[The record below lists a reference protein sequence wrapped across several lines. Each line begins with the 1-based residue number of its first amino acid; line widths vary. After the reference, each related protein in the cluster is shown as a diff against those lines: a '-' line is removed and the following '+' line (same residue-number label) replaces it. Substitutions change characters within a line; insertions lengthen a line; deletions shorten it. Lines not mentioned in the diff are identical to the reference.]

1 MLLTEFNPNAIRSE
15 FPLLT
20 REVNGHPLVYLDNAA
35 TTQKPRAVIEALE
48 AVYTRYNANIHRGV
62 HTLSQEATQAY
73 EEARA
78 AAAQHI
84 GAPERESVIFT
95 SGATAGL
102 NLLANLLADRYL
114 LEGDTVLVS
123 EMEHHSDLV
132 PWQLNAPRKGAKVV
146 KIPMADDGA
155 LDLEQLQA
163 LLHRERVKIVAVA
176 HVSNVLGRVNP
187 VAEIAR
193 MAHAHG
199 ALVVVDGAQGV
210 KHGRVDV
217 QELGADF
224 YAFSGHKMLSP
235 MGIGVLYGKYDI
247 LDAMPPFLFGGDMI
261 EYVGEQE
268 TTYAELPA
276 KFEAGT
282 QNVSGASGL
291 IAAID
296 YLEKV
301 GFDRIEAIERD
312 LISYALP
319 KLREL
324 PFVELYGCDSK
335 RDNKTGIITFNVK
348 DIHPHDVASI
358 LDSYGVAIRAGHHCA
373 QPLMRYLGQNATCR
387 ASFYLYNTHEDVDQ
401 FIDALKKVRG
411 VLGYGD

>member
-73 EEARA
+73 EEART

-114 LEGDTVLVS
+114 LEGDAVLVS

-146 KIPMADDGA
+146 KIPITDDGA

-224 YAFSGHKMLSP
+224 YAFSGHKIYGP
-235 MGIGVLYGKYDI
+235 TGVGVLWGRRE
-247 LDAMPPFLFGGDMI
+247 LLEALPPWMGGGEM
-261 EYVGEQE
+261 VGTVSFEG
-268 TTYAELPA
+268 TTYADLPFR
-276 KFEAGT
+276 FEAGT
-282 QNVSGASGL
+282 PPYIQAIGLGRALQFYHECNPQAVSEQENRLMRRGYEGISQIKGL
-291 IAAID
+291 RVLGYSPDNAGILSVTHPKIHHYDLGVLLDRMGIA
-296 YLEKV
+296 V
-301 GFDRIEAIERD
+301 R
-312 LISYALP
+312 
-319 KLREL
+319 
-324 PFVELYGCDSK
+324 
-335 RDNKTGIITFNVK
+335 TGT
-348 DIHPHDVASI
+348 
-358 LDSYGVAIRAGHHCA
+358 HCA
-373 QPLMRYLGQNATCR
+373 EPLMARFGITGTLR
-387 ASFYLYNTHEDVDQ
+387 ASFALYNTEAEVDTL
-401 FIDALKKVRG
+401 IAGLERAVG
-411 VLGYGD
+411 MLA

>member
-1 MLLTEFNPNAIRSE
+1 MVCTAFNPNAIRSE

-35 TTQKPRAVIEALE
+35 TTQKPRAVVEAVE
-48 AVYTRYNANIHRGV
+48 AVYTHYNANIHRGV

-73 EEARA
+73 EEART

-102 NLLANLLADRYL
+102 NLLANLLTDRYL
-114 LEGDTVLVS
+114 HEGDTVLVS

-146 KIPMADDGA
+146 KIPITDDGA

-163 LLHRERVKIVAVA
+163 LLLRERVKIVAVA

-193 MAHAHG
+193 MGHAHG

-224 YAFSGHKMLSP
+224 YAFSGHKIYGP
-235 MGIGVLYGKYDI
+235 TGVGVLWGRRE
-247 LDAMPPFLFGGDMI
+247 LLEALPPWMGGGEM
-261 EYVGEQE
+261 VGTVSFEG
-268 TTYAELPA
+268 TTYADLP
-276 KFEAGT
+276 FRLEAGT
-282 QNVSGASGL
+282 PPYIQAIGLGRALQFYHECNPLAVSEHENRLMRRGYEGISQIKGL
-291 IAAID
+291 RVLGYSPDNAGILSVTHPKIHHYDLGVLLDRMGIA
-296 YLEKV
+296 V
-301 GFDRIEAIERD
+301 R
-312 LISYALP
+312 
-319 KLREL
+319 
-324 PFVELYGCDSK
+324 
-335 RDNKTGIITFNVK
+335 TGT
-348 DIHPHDVASI
+348 
-358 LDSYGVAIRAGHHCA
+358 HCA
-373 QPLMRYLGQNATCR
+373 EPLMARFGIAGTLR
-387 ASFYLYNTHEDVDQ
+387 ASFALYNTEAEVDTL
-401 FIDALKKVRG
+401 IAGLERAVG
-411 VLGYGD
+411 MLA

>member
-1 MLLTEFNPNAIRSE
+1 MVRTAFNPNAIRSE

-35 TTQKPRAVIEALE
+35 TTQKPRAVVEAVE
-48 AVYTRYNANIHRGV
+48 AVYTHYNANIHRGV

-73 EEARA
+73 EEART

-102 NLLANLLADRYL
+102 NLLANLLTDCYL
-114 LEGDTVLVS
+114 HEGDTVLVS

-146 KIPMADDGA
+146 KIPITDDGA

-163 LLHRERVKIVAVA
+163 LLLRERVKIVAVA

-193 MAHAHG
+193 MGHAHG

-224 YAFSGHKMLSP
+224 YAFSGHKIYGP
-235 MGIGVLYGKYDI
+235 TGVGVLWGRRE
-247 LDAMPPFLFGGDMI
+247 LLEALPPWMGGGEM
-261 EYVGEQE
+261 VGTVSFEG
-268 TTYAELPA
+268 TTYADLP
-276 KFEAGT
+276 FRLEAGT
-282 QNVSGASGL
+282 PPYIQAIGLGRALQFYHECNPLAVSEHENRLMRRGYEGISQIKGL
-291 IAAID
+291 RVLGYSPDNAGILSVTHPKIHHYDLGVLLDRMGIA
-296 YLEKV
+296 V
-301 GFDRIEAIERD
+301 R
-312 LISYALP
+312 
-319 KLREL
+319 
-324 PFVELYGCDSK
+324 
-335 RDNKTGIITFNVK
+335 TGT
-348 DIHPHDVASI
+348 
-358 LDSYGVAIRAGHHCA
+358 HCA
-373 QPLMRYLGQNATCR
+373 EPLMARFGITGTLR
-387 ASFYLYNTHEDVDQ
+387 ASFALYNTEAEVDSLV
-401 FIDALKKVRG
+401 AGLERAVG
-411 VLGYGD
+411 MLA

>member
-1 MLLTEFNPNAIRSE
+1 MVCTAFNPNAIRSE

-35 TTQKPRAVIEALE
+35 TTQKPRAVVEAVE
-48 AVYTRYNANIHRGV
+48 AVYTHYNANIHRGV

-73 EEARA
+73 EEART

-102 NLLANLLADRYL
+102 NLLANLLTDRYL
-114 LEGDTVLVS
+114 HEGDTVLVS

-146 KIPMADDGA
+146 KIPITDDGA
-155 LDLEQLQA
+155 LDLEQLQT
-163 LLHRERVKIVAVA
+163 LLLRERVKIVAVA

-193 MAHAHG
+193 MGHAHG

-224 YAFSGHKMLSP
+224 YAFSGHKIYGP
-235 MGIGVLYGKYDI
+235 TGVGVLWGRRE
-247 LDAMPPFLFGGDMI
+247 LLEALPPWMGGGEM
-261 EYVGEQE
+261 VGTVSFEG
-268 TTYAELPA
+268 TTYADLP
-276 KFEAGT
+276 FRLEAGT
-282 QNVSGASGL
+282 PPYIQAIGLGRALQFYHECNPLAVSEHENRLMRRGYEGISQIKGL
-291 IAAID
+291 RVLGYSPDNAGILSVTHPKIHHYDLGVLLDRMGIA
-296 YLEKV
+296 V
-301 GFDRIEAIERD
+301 R
-312 LISYALP
+312 
-319 KLREL
+319 
-324 PFVELYGCDSK
+324 
-335 RDNKTGIITFNVK
+335 TGT
-348 DIHPHDVASI
+348 
-358 LDSYGVAIRAGHHCA
+358 HCA
-373 QPLMRYLGQNATCR
+373 EPLMARFGITGTLR
-387 ASFYLYNTHEDVDQ
+387 ASFALYNTEAEVDTL
-401 FIDALKKVRG
+401 IAGLERAVG
-411 VLGYGD
+411 MLA

>member
-1 MLLTEFNPNAIRSE
+1 MVCTAFNPNAIRSE

-35 TTQKPRAVIEALE
+35 TTQKPRAVVEAVE
-48 AVYTRYNANIHRGV
+48 AVYTHYNANIHRGV

-73 EEARA
+73 EEART

-102 NLLANLLADRYL
+102 NLLANLLTDRYL
-114 LEGDTVLVS
+114 HEGDTVLVS

-146 KIPMADDGA
+146 KIPITDDGA

-193 MAHAHG
+193 MGHAHG

-224 YAFSGHKMLSP
+224 YAFSGHKIYGP
-235 MGIGVLYGKYDI
+235 TGVGVLWGRRE
-247 LDAMPPFLFGGDMI
+247 LLEALPPWMGGGEM
-261 EYVGEQE
+261 VGTVSFEG
-268 TTYAELPA
+268 TTYADLP
-276 KFEAGT
+276 FRLEAGT
-282 QNVSGASGL
+282 PPYIQAIGLGRALQFYHECNPLAVSEHENRLMRRGYEGISQIKGL
-291 IAAID
+291 RVLGYSPDNAGILSVTHPKIHHYDLGVLLDRMGIA
-296 YLEKV
+296 V
-301 GFDRIEAIERD
+301 R
-312 LISYALP
+312 
-319 KLREL
+319 
-324 PFVELYGCDSK
+324 
-335 RDNKTGIITFNVK
+335 TGT
-348 DIHPHDVASI
+348 
-358 LDSYGVAIRAGHHCA
+358 HCA
-373 QPLMRYLGQNATCR
+373 EPLMARFGITGTLR
-387 ASFYLYNTHEDVDQ
+387 ASFALYNTEAEVDSLV
-401 FIDALKKVRG
+401 AGLERAVG
-411 VLGYGD
+411 MLA

>member
-1 MLLTEFNPNAIRSE
+1 MVCTAFNPNAIRSE

-35 TTQKPRAVIEALE
+35 TTQKPRAVVEAVE
-48 AVYTRYNANIHRGV
+48 AVYTHYNANIHRGV

-73 EEARA
+73 EEART

-102 NLLANLLADRYL
+102 NLLANLLTDRYL
-114 LEGDTVLVS
+114 HEGDTVLVS

-146 KIPMADDGA
+146 KIPITDDGA

-163 LLHRERVKIVAVA
+163 LLLRERVKIVAVA

-193 MAHAHG
+193 MGHAHG

-224 YAFSGHKMLSP
+224 YAFSGHKIYGP
-235 MGIGVLYGKYDI
+235 TGVGVLWGRRE
-247 LDAMPPFLFGGDMI
+247 LLEALPPWMGGGEM
-261 EYVGEQE
+261 VGTVSFEG
-268 TTYAELPA
+268 TTYADLPFR
-276 KFEAGT
+276 FEAGT
-282 QNVSGASGL
+282 PPYIQAIGLGRALQFYHECNPLAVSEHENRLMRRGYEGISQIKGL
-291 IAAID
+291 RVLGYSPDNAGILSVTHPKIHHYDLGVLLDRMGIA
-296 YLEKV
+296 V
-301 GFDRIEAIERD
+301 R
-312 LISYALP
+312 
-319 KLREL
+319 
-324 PFVELYGCDSK
+324 
-335 RDNKTGIITFNVK
+335 TGT
-348 DIHPHDVASI
+348 
-358 LDSYGVAIRAGHHCA
+358 HCA
-373 QPLMRYLGQNATCR
+373 EPLMARFGITGTLR
-387 ASFYLYNTHEDVDQ
+387 ASFALYNTEAEVDSLV
-401 FIDALKKVRG
+401 AGLERAVG
-411 VLGYGD
+411 MLA

>member
-1 MLLTEFNPNAIRSE
+1 MVRTEFNPNAIRSE

-35 TTQKPRAVIEALE
+35 TTQKPRAVVEAVE
-48 AVYTRYNANIHRGV
+48 AVYTHYNANIHRGV

-73 EEARA
+73 EEART

-102 NLLANLLADRYL
+102 NLLANLLTDRYL
-114 LEGDTVLVS
+114 HEGDTVLVS

-146 KIPMADDGA
+146 KIPITDDGA

-163 LLHRERVKIVAVA
+163 LLLRERVKIVAVA

-193 MAHAHG
+193 MGHAHG

-224 YAFSGHKMLSP
+224 YAFSGHKIYGP
-235 MGIGVLYGKYDI
+235 TGVGVLWGRRE
-247 LDAMPPFLFGGDMI
+247 LLEALPPWMGGGEM
-261 EYVGEQE
+261 VGTVSFEG
-268 TTYAELPA
+268 TTYADLP
-276 KFEAGT
+276 FRLEAGT
-282 QNVSGASGL
+282 PPYIQAIGLGRALQFYHECNPLAVSEHENRLMRRGYEGISQIKGL
-291 IAAID
+291 RVLGYSPDNAGILSVTHPKIHHYDLGVLLDRMGIA
-296 YLEKV
+296 V
-301 GFDRIEAIERD
+301 R
-312 LISYALP
+312 
-319 KLREL
+319 
-324 PFVELYGCDSK
+324 
-335 RDNKTGIITFNVK
+335 TGT
-348 DIHPHDVASI
+348 
-358 LDSYGVAIRAGHHCA
+358 HCA
-373 QPLMRYLGQNATCR
+373 EPLMARFGITGTLR
-387 ASFYLYNTHEDVDQ
+387 ASFALYNTEAEVDSLV
-401 FIDALKKVRG
+401 AGLERAVG
-411 VLGYGD
+411 MLA

>member
-1 MLLTEFNPNAIRSE
+1 MVRTAFNPNAIRSE

-35 TTQKPRAVIEALE
+35 TTQKPRAVVEAVE
-48 AVYTRYNANIHRGV
+48 AVYTHYNANIHRGV

-73 EEARA
+73 EEART

-102 NLLANLLADRYL
+102 NLLANLLTDRYL
-114 LEGDTVLVS
+114 HEGDTVLVS

-146 KIPMADDGA
+146 KIPITDDGA

-163 LLHRERVKIVAVA
+163 LLLRERVKIVAVA

-193 MAHAHG
+193 MGHAHG

-224 YAFSGHKMLSP
+224 YAFSGHKIYGP
-235 MGIGVLYGKYDI
+235 TGVGVLWGRRE
-247 LDAMPPFLFGGDMI
+247 LLEALPPWMGGGEM
-261 EYVGEQE
+261 VGTVSFEG
-268 TTYAELPA
+268 TTYADLP
-276 KFEAGT
+276 FRLEAGT
-282 QNVSGASGL
+282 PPYIQAIGLGRALQFYHECNPLAVSEHENRLMRRGYEGISQINGL
-291 IAAID
+291 RVLGYSPDNAGILSVTHPKIHHYDLGVLLDRMGIA
-296 YLEKV
+296 V
-301 GFDRIEAIERD
+301 R
-312 LISYALP
+312 
-319 KLREL
+319 
-324 PFVELYGCDSK
+324 
-335 RDNKTGIITFNVK
+335 TGT
-348 DIHPHDVASI
+348 
-358 LDSYGVAIRAGHHCA
+358 HCA
-373 QPLMRYLGQNATCR
+373 EPLMARFGITGTLR
-387 ASFYLYNTHEDVDQ
+387 ASFALYNTEAEVDSLV
-401 FIDALKKVRG
+401 AGLERAVG
-411 VLGYGD
+411 MLA

>member
-1 MLLTEFNPNAIRSE
+1 MVCTAFNPNAIRSE

-35 TTQKPRAVIEALE
+35 TTQKPRAVVEAVE
-48 AVYTRYNANIHRGV
+48 AVYTHYNANIHRGV

-73 EEARA
+73 EEART

-102 NLLANLLADRYL
+102 NLLANLLTDRYL
-114 LEGDTVLVS
+114 HEGDTVLVS

-146 KIPMADDGA
+146 KIPITDDGA
-155 LDLEQLQA
+155 LDLEQLQT
-163 LLHRERVKIVAVA
+163 LLLRERVKIVAVA

-193 MAHAHG
+193 MGHAHG

-224 YAFSGHKMLSP
+224 YAFSGHKIYGP
-235 MGIGVLYGKYDI
+235 TGVGVLWGRRE
-247 LDAMPPFLFGGDMI
+247 LLEALPPWMGGGEM
-261 EYVGEQE
+261 VGTVSFEG
-268 TTYAELPA
+268 TTYADLP
-276 KFEAGT
+276 FRLEAGT
-282 QNVSGASGL
+282 PPYIQAIGLGRALQFYHECNPLAVSEHENRLMRRGYEGISQIKGL
-291 IAAID
+291 RVLGYSPDNAGILSVTHPKIHHYDLGVLLDRMGIA
-296 YLEKV
+296 V
-301 GFDRIEAIERD
+301 R
-312 LISYALP
+312 
-319 KLREL
+319 
-324 PFVELYGCDSK
+324 
-335 RDNKTGIITFNVK
+335 TGT
-348 DIHPHDVASI
+348 
-358 LDSYGVAIRAGHHCA
+358 HCA
-373 QPLMRYLGQNATCR
+373 EPLMARFGITGTLR
-387 ASFYLYNTHEDVDQ
+387 ASFALYNTEAEVDSLV
-401 FIDALKKVRG
+401 AGLERAVG
-411 VLGYGD
+411 MLA

>member
-1 MLLTEFNPNAIRSE
+1 MVRTAFNPNAIRSE

-35 TTQKPRAVIEALE
+35 TTQKPRAVVEAVE
-48 AVYTRYNANIHRGV
+48 AVYTHYNANIHRGV

-73 EEARA
+73 EEART

-102 NLLANLLADRYL
+102 NLLANLLTDRYL
-114 LEGDTVLVS
+114 HEGDTVLVS

-146 KIPMADDGA
+146 KIPITDDGA

-163 LLHRERVKIVAVA
+163 LLLRERVKIVAVA

-193 MAHAHG
+193 MGHAHG

-224 YAFSGHKMLSP
+224 YAFSGHKIYGP
-235 MGIGVLYGKYDI
+235 TGVGVLWGRRE
-247 LDAMPPFLFGGDMI
+247 LLEALPPWMGGGEM
-261 EYVGEQE
+261 VGTVSFEG
-268 TTYAELPA
+268 TTYADLP
-276 KFEAGT
+276 FRLEAGT
-282 QNVSGASGL
+282 PPYIQAIGLGRALQFYHECNPLAVSEHENRLMRRGYEGISQIKGL
-291 IAAID
+291 RVLGYSPDNAGILSVTHPKIHHYDLGVLLDRMGIA
-296 YLEKV
+296 V
-301 GFDRIEAIERD
+301 R
-312 LISYALP
+312 
-319 KLREL
+319 
-324 PFVELYGCDSK
+324 
-335 RDNKTGIITFNVK
+335 TGT
-348 DIHPHDVASI
+348 
-358 LDSYGVAIRAGHHCA
+358 HCA
-373 QPLMRYLGQNATCR
+373 EPLMARFGITGTLR
-387 ASFYLYNTHEDVDQ
+387 ASFALYNTEAEVDSLV
-401 FIDALKKVRG
+401 AGLERAVG
-411 VLGYGD
+411 MLA

>member
-1 MLLTEFNPNAIRSE
+1 M
-15 FPLLT
+15 
-20 REVNGHPLVYLDNAA
+20 VYLDNAA
-35 TTQKPRAVIEALE
+35 TTQKPRTVLEALE
-48 AVYTRYNANIHRGV
+48 AVYTHYNANIHRGV

-73 EEARA
+73 EEART

-102 NLLANLLADRYL
+102 NLLANLLTERYL

-146 KIPMADDGA
+146 KIPITDDGA

-199 ALVVVDGAQGV
+199 VLVVVDGAQGV

-224 YAFSGHKMLSP
+224 YAFSGHKIYGP
-235 MGIGVLYGKYDI
+235 TGVGVLWGRRE
-247 LDAMPPFLFGGDMI
+247 LLEALPPWMGGGEM
-261 EYVGEQE
+261 VGTVSFEG
-268 TTYAELPA
+268 TTYADLPFR
-276 KFEAGT
+276 FEAGT
-282 QNVSGASGL
+282 PPYIQAIGLGRALQFYHGCNPQAVSEHENRLMRRGYEGISQIKGL
-291 IAAID
+291 RVLGYSPDNAGILSVTHPKIHHYDLGVLLDRMGIA
-296 YLEKV
+296 V
-301 GFDRIEAIERD
+301 R
-312 LISYALP
+312 
-319 KLREL
+319 
-324 PFVELYGCDSK
+324 
-335 RDNKTGIITFNVK
+335 TGT
-348 DIHPHDVASI
+348 
-358 LDSYGVAIRAGHHCA
+358 HCA
-373 QPLMRYLGQNATCR
+373 EPLMARFGITGTLR
-387 ASFYLYNTHEDVDQ
+387 ASFALYNTEDEVDTLV
-401 FIDALKKVRG
+401 AGLERAVG
-411 VLGYGD
+411 MLA

>member
-1 MLLTEFNPNAIRSE
+1 MVCTAFNPNAIRSE

-35 TTQKPRAVIEALE
+35 TTQKPRAVVEAVE
-48 AVYTRYNANIHRGV
+48 AVYTHYNANIHRGV

-73 EEARA
+73 EEART

-102 NLLANLLADRYL
+102 NLLANLLTDRYL
-114 LEGDTVLVS
+114 HEGDTVLVS

-146 KIPMADDGA
+146 KIPITDDGA

-163 LLHRERVKIVAVA
+163 LLLRECVKIVAVA

-193 MAHAHG
+193 MGHAHG

-224 YAFSGHKMLSP
+224 YAFSGHKIYGP
-235 MGIGVLYGKYDI
+235 TGVGVLWGRRE
-247 LDAMPPFLFGGDMI
+247 LLEALPPWMGGGEM
-261 EYVGEQE
+261 VGTVSFEG
-268 TTYAELPA
+268 TTYADLPFR
-276 KFEAGT
+276 FEAGT
-282 QNVSGASGL
+282 PPYIQAIGLGRALQFYHECNPLAVSEHENRLMRRGYEGISQIKGL
-291 IAAID
+291 RVLGYSPDNAGILSVTHPKIHHYDLGVLLDRMGIA
-296 YLEKV
+296 V
-301 GFDRIEAIERD
+301 R
-312 LISYALP
+312 
-319 KLREL
+319 
-324 PFVELYGCDSK
+324 
-335 RDNKTGIITFNVK
+335 TGT
-348 DIHPHDVASI
+348 
-358 LDSYGVAIRAGHHCA
+358 HCA
-373 QPLMRYLGQNATCR
+373 EPLMARFGITGTLR
-387 ASFYLYNTHEDVDQ
+387 ASFALYNTEAEVDTL
-401 FIDALKKVRG
+401 IAGLERAVG
-411 VLGYGD
+411 MLA

>member
-1 MLLTEFNPNAIRSE
+1 MVRTEFNPNAIRSG

-35 TTQKPRAVIEALE
+35 TTQKPRAVVEAVE
-48 AVYTRYNANIHRGV
+48 AVYTHYNANIHRGV

-73 EEARA
+73 EEART

-102 NLLANLLADRYL
+102 NLLANLLTDRYL
-114 LEGDTVLVS
+114 HEGDTVLVS

-146 KIPMADDGA
+146 KIPITDDGA

-163 LLHRERVKIVAVA
+163 LLLRERVKIVAVA

-193 MAHAHG
+193 MGHAHG

-224 YAFSGHKMLSP
+224 YAFSGHKIYGP
-235 MGIGVLYGKYDI
+235 TGVGVLWGRRE
-247 LDAMPPFLFGGDMI
+247 LLEALPPWMGGGEM
-261 EYVGEQE
+261 VGTVSFEG
-268 TTYAELPA
+268 TTYADLP
-276 KFEAGT
+276 FRLEAGT
-282 QNVSGASGL
+282 PPYIQAIGLGRALQFYHECNPLAVSEHENRLMRRGYEGISQIKGL
-291 IAAID
+291 RVLGYSPDNAGILSVTHPKIHHYDLGVLLDRMGIA
-296 YLEKV
+296 V
-301 GFDRIEAIERD
+301 R
-312 LISYALP
+312 
-319 KLREL
+319 
-324 PFVELYGCDSK
+324 
-335 RDNKTGIITFNVK
+335 TGT
-348 DIHPHDVASI
+348 
-358 LDSYGVAIRAGHHCA
+358 HCA
-373 QPLMRYLGQNATCR
+373 EPLMARFGITGTLR
-387 ASFYLYNTHEDVDQ
+387 ASFALYNTEAEVDSLV
-401 FIDALKKVRG
+401 AGLERAVG
-411 VLGYGD
+411 MLA

>member
-1 MLLTEFNPNAIRSE
+1 MVLTEFNPNAIRSE

-73 EEARA
+73 EEARTA
-78 AAAQHI
+78 AARHI

-102 NLLANLLADRYL
+102 NLLANLLTDRYL
-114 LEGDTVLVS
+114 QEGDTVLVS

-146 KIPMADDGA
+146 KIPITDDGA

-163 LLHRERVKIVAVA
+163 LLQCERVKIVAVA

-193 MAHAHG
+193 MGHAHG

-224 YAFSGHKMLSP
+224 YAFSGHKIYGP
-235 MGIGVLYGKYDI
+235 TGVGVLWGRRE
-247 LDAMPPFLFGGDMI
+247 LLEALPPWMGGGEM
-261 EYVGEQE
+261 VGTVSFEG
-268 TTYAELPA
+268 TTYADLPFR
-276 KFEAGT
+276 FEAGT
-282 QNVSGASGL
+282 PPYIQAIGLGRALQFYHECNPQAVSEHENRLMRRGYEGISQIKGL
-291 IAAID
+291 RVLGYSPDNAGILSVTHPKIHHYDLGVLLDRMGIA
-296 YLEKV
+296 V
-301 GFDRIEAIERD
+301 R
-312 LISYALP
+312 
-319 KLREL
+319 
-324 PFVELYGCDSK
+324 
-335 RDNKTGIITFNVK
+335 TGT
-348 DIHPHDVASI
+348 
-358 LDSYGVAIRAGHHCA
+358 HCA
-373 QPLMRYLGQNATCR
+373 EPLMARFGITGTLR
-387 ASFYLYNTHEDVDQ
+387 ASFALYNTVAEVDTL
-401 FIDALKKVRG
+401 IAGLERAVG
-411 VLGYGD
+411 MLA

>member
-1 MLLTEFNPNAIRSE
+1 MVCTAFNPNAIRSE

-35 TTQKPRAVIEALE
+35 TTQKPRAVVEAVE
-48 AVYTRYNANIHRGV
+48 AVYTHYNANIHRGV

-73 EEARA
+73 EEART

-102 NLLANLLADRYL
+102 NLLANLLTDRYL
-114 LEGDTVLVS
+114 HEGDTVLVS

-146 KIPMADDGA
+146 KIPITDDGA

-193 MAHAHG
+193 MGHAHG

-224 YAFSGHKMLSP
+224 YAFSGHKIYGP
-235 MGIGVLYGKYDI
+235 TGVGVLWGRRE
-247 LDAMPPFLFGGDMI
+247 LLEALPPWMGGGEM
-261 EYVGEQE
+261 VGTVSFEG
-268 TTYAELPA
+268 TTYADLPFR
-276 KFEAGT
+276 FEAGT
-282 QNVSGASGL
+282 PPYIQAIGLGRALQFYHECNPLAVSEHENRLMRRGYEGISQIKGL
-291 IAAID
+291 RVLGYSPDNAGILSVTHPKIHHYDLGVLLDRMGIA
-296 YLEKV
+296 V
-301 GFDRIEAIERD
+301 R
-312 LISYALP
+312 
-319 KLREL
+319 
-324 PFVELYGCDSK
+324 
-335 RDNKTGIITFNVK
+335 TGT
-348 DIHPHDVASI
+348 
-358 LDSYGVAIRAGHHCA
+358 HCA
-373 QPLMRYLGQNATCR
+373 EPLMARFGITGTLR
-387 ASFYLYNTHEDVDQ
+387 ASFALYNTEAEVDTL
-401 FIDALKKVRG
+401 IAGLERAVG
-411 VLGYGD
+411 MLA

>member
-1 MLLTEFNPNAIRSE
+1 MVRTEFNPNAIRSE

-35 TTQKPRAVIEALE
+35 TTQKPRAVVEAVE
-48 AVYTRYNANIHRGV
+48 AVYTHYNANIHRGV

-73 EEARA
+73 EEART

-102 NLLANLLADRYL
+102 NLLANLLTDRYL
-114 LEGDTVLVS
+114 HEGDTVLVS

-146 KIPMADDGA
+146 KIPITDDGA

-163 LLHRERVKIVAVA
+163 LLLRERVKIVAVA

-193 MAHAHG
+193 MGHAHG

-224 YAFSGHKMLSP
+224 YAFSGHKIYGP
-235 MGIGVLYGKYDI
+235 TGVGVLWGRRE
-247 LDAMPPFLFGGDMI
+247 LLEALPPWMGGGEM
-261 EYVGEQE
+261 VGTVSFEG
-268 TTYAELPA
+268 TTYADLP
-276 KFEAGT
+276 FRLEAGT
-282 QNVSGASGL
+282 PPYIQAIGLGRALQFYHECNPLAVSEHENRLMRRGYEGISQIKGL
-291 IAAID
+291 RVLGYSPDNAGILSVTHPKIHHYDLGVLLDRMGIA
-296 YLEKV
+296 V
-301 GFDRIEAIERD
+301 R
-312 LISYALP
+312 
-319 KLREL
+319 
-324 PFVELYGCDSK
+324 
-335 RDNKTGIITFNVK
+335 TGT
-348 DIHPHDVASI
+348 
-358 LDSYGVAIRAGHHCA
+358 HCA
-373 QPLMRYLGQNATCR
+373 EPLMARFGITGTLR
-387 ASFYLYNTHEDVDQ
+387 ASFALYNTVAEVDTL
-401 FIDALKKVRG
+401 IAGLERAVG
-411 VLGYGD
+411 MLA

>member
-1 MLLTEFNPNAIRSE
+1 MVLTEFNPNAIRSE

-73 EEARA
+73 EEART

-102 NLLANLLADRYL
+102 NLLANLLTDRYL
-114 LEGDTVLVS
+114 HEGDTVLVS

-146 KIPMADDGA
+146 KIPITDDGA

-163 LLHRERVKIVAVA
+163 LLLRERVKIVAVA

-193 MAHAHG
+193 MGHAHG

-224 YAFSGHKMLSP
+224 YAFSGHKIYGP
-235 MGIGVLYGKYDI
+235 TGVGVLWGRRE
-247 LDAMPPFLFGGDMI
+247 LLEALPPWMGGGEM
-261 EYVGEQE
+261 VGTVSFEG
-268 TTYAELPA
+268 TTYADLP
-276 KFEAGT
+276 FRLEAGT
-282 QNVSGASGL
+282 PPYIQAIGLGRALQFYHECNPLAVSEHENRLMRRGYEGISQIKGL
-291 IAAID
+291 RVLGYSPDNAGILSVTHPKIHHYDLGVLLDRMGIA
-296 YLEKV
+296 V
-301 GFDRIEAIERD
+301 R
-312 LISYALP
+312 
-319 KLREL
+319 
-324 PFVELYGCDSK
+324 
-335 RDNKTGIITFNVK
+335 TGT
-348 DIHPHDVASI
+348 
-358 LDSYGVAIRAGHHCA
+358 HCA
-373 QPLMRYLGQNATCR
+373 EPLMARFGITGTLR
-387 ASFYLYNTHEDVDQ
+387 ASFALYNTEAEVDSLV
-401 FIDALKKVRG
+401 AGLERAVG
-411 VLGYGD
+411 MLA

>member
-1 MLLTEFNPNAIRSE
+1 MVCTAFNPNAIRSE

-35 TTQKPRAVIEALE
+35 TTQKPRAVVEAVE
-48 AVYTRYNANIHRGV
+48 AVYTHYNANIHRGV

-73 EEARA
+73 EEART

-102 NLLANLLADRYL
+102 NLLANLLTDRYL
-114 LEGDTVLVS
+114 HEGDTVLVS

-146 KIPMADDGA
+146 KIPITDDGA

-193 MAHAHG
+193 MGHAHG

-224 YAFSGHKMLSP
+224 YAFSGHKIYGP
-235 MGIGVLYGKYDI
+235 TGVGVLWGRRE
-247 LDAMPPFLFGGDMI
+247 LLEALPPWMGGGEM
-261 EYVGEQE
+261 VGTVSFEG
-268 TTYAELPA
+268 TTYADLPFR
-276 KFEAGT
+276 FEAGT
-282 QNVSGASGL
+282 PPYIQAIGLGRALQFYHECNPLAVSEHENRLMRRGYEGISQIKGL
-291 IAAID
+291 RVLGYSPDNAGILSVTHPKIHHYDLGVLLDRMGIA
-296 YLEKV
+296 V
-301 GFDRIEAIERD
+301 R
-312 LISYALP
+312 
-319 KLREL
+319 
-324 PFVELYGCDSK
+324 
-335 RDNKTGIITFNVK
+335 TGT
-348 DIHPHDVASI
+348 
-358 LDSYGVAIRAGHHCA
+358 HCA
-373 QPLMRYLGQNATCR
+373 EPLMARFGITGTLR
-387 ASFYLYNTHEDVDQ
+387 ASFALYNTEAEVDSLV
-401 FIDALKKVRG
+401 AGLERAVG
-411 VLGYGD
+411 MLA

>member
-1 MLLTEFNPNAIRSE
+1 MVCTAFNPNAIRSE

-35 TTQKPRAVIEALE
+35 TTQKPCAVVEAVE
-48 AVYTRYNANIHRGV
+48 AVYTHYNANIHRGV

-73 EEARA
+73 EEART

-102 NLLANLLADRYL
+102 NLLANLLTDRYL
-114 LEGDTVLVS
+114 HEGDTVLVS

-146 KIPMADDGA
+146 KIPITDDGA
-155 LDLEQLQA
+155 LDLEQLQT
-163 LLHRERVKIVAVA
+163 LLLRERVKIVAVA

-193 MAHAHG
+193 MGHAHG

-224 YAFSGHKMLSP
+224 YAFSGHKIYGP
-235 MGIGVLYGKYDI
+235 TGVGVLWGRRE
-247 LDAMPPFLFGGDMI
+247 LLEALPPWMGGGEM
-261 EYVGEQE
+261 VGTVSFEG
-268 TTYAELPA
+268 TTYADLP
-276 KFEAGT
+276 FRLEAGT
-282 QNVSGASGL
+282 PPYIQAIGLGRALQFYHECNPLAVSEHENRLMRRGYEGISQIKGL
-291 IAAID
+291 RVLGYSPDNAGILSVTHPKIHHYDLGVLLDRMGIA
-296 YLEKV
+296 V
-301 GFDRIEAIERD
+301 R
-312 LISYALP
+312 
-319 KLREL
+319 
-324 PFVELYGCDSK
+324 
-335 RDNKTGIITFNVK
+335 TGT
-348 DIHPHDVASI
+348 
-358 LDSYGVAIRAGHHCA
+358 HCA
-373 QPLMRYLGQNATCR
+373 EPLMARFGITGTLR
-387 ASFYLYNTHEDVDQ
+387 ASFALYNTEAEVDTL
-401 FIDALKKVRG
+401 IAGLERAVG
-411 VLGYGD
+411 MLA

>member
-1 MLLTEFNPNAIRSE
+1 MVRTEFNPNAIRSE

-35 TTQKPRAVIEALE
+35 TTQKPRAVVE
-48 AVYTRYNANIHRGV
+48 AVEAAYTHYNANIHRGV

-73 EEARA
+73 EEART

-102 NLLANLLADRYL
+102 NLLANLLTDRYL
-114 LEGDTVLVS
+114 HEGDTVLVS

-146 KIPMADDGA
+146 KIPITDDGA

-163 LLHRERVKIVAVA
+163 LLLRERVKIVAVA

-193 MAHAHG
+193 MGHAHG

-224 YAFSGHKMLSP
+224 YAFSGHKIYGP
-235 MGIGVLYGKYDI
+235 TGVGVLWGRRE
-247 LDAMPPFLFGGDMI
+247 LLEALPPWMGGGEM
-261 EYVGEQE
+261 VGTVSFEG
-268 TTYAELPA
+268 TTYADLP
-276 KFEAGT
+276 FRLEAGT
-282 QNVSGASGL
+282 PPYIQAIGLGRALQFYHECNPLAVSEHENRLMRRGYEGISQIKGL
-291 IAAID
+291 RVLGYSPDNAGILSVTHPKIHHYDLGVLLDRMGIA
-296 YLEKV
+296 V
-301 GFDRIEAIERD
+301 R
-312 LISYALP
+312 
-319 KLREL
+319 
-324 PFVELYGCDSK
+324 
-335 RDNKTGIITFNVK
+335 TGT
-348 DIHPHDVASI
+348 
-358 LDSYGVAIRAGHHCA
+358 HCA
-373 QPLMRYLGQNATCR
+373 EPLMARFGITGTLR
-387 ASFYLYNTHEDVDQ
+387 ASFALYNTEAEVDSLV
-401 FIDALKKVRG
+401 AGLERAVG
-411 VLGYGD
+411 MLA

>member
-114 LEGDTVLVS
+114 LEGDAVLVS

-146 KIPMADDGA
+146 KIPITDDGA

-224 YAFSGHKMLSP
+224 YAFSGHKIYGP
-235 MGIGVLYGKYDI
+235 TGVGVLWGRRE
-247 LDAMPPFLFGGDMI
+247 LLEALPPWMGGGEM
-261 EYVGEQE
+261 VGTVSFEG
-268 TTYAELPA
+268 TTYADLPFR
-276 KFEAGT
+276 FEAGT
-282 QNVSGASGL
+282 PPYIQAIGLGRALQFYHECNPQAVSEHENRLMRRGYEGISQIKGL
-291 IAAID
+291 RVLGYSPDNAGILSITHPKIHHYDLGVLLDRMGIA
-296 YLEKV
+296 V
-301 GFDRIEAIERD
+301 R
-312 LISYALP
+312 
-319 KLREL
+319 
-324 PFVELYGCDSK
+324 
-335 RDNKTGIITFNVK
+335 TGT
-348 DIHPHDVASI
+348 
-358 LDSYGVAIRAGHHCA
+358 HCA
-373 QPLMRYLGQNATCR
+373 EPLMARFGITGTLR
-387 ASFYLYNTHEDVDQ
+387 ASFALYNTEAEVDTL
-401 FIDALKKVRG
+401 IAGLERAVG
-411 VLGYGD
+411 MLA

>member
-1 MLLTEFNPNAIRSE
+1 MVRTEFNPNAIRSE

-114 LEGDTVLVS
+114 LEGDAVLVS

-146 KIPMADDGA
+146 KIPITDDGA

-217 QELGADF
+217 QELRADF
-224 YAFSGHKMLSP
+224 YAFSGHKIYGP
-235 MGIGVLYGKYDI
+235 TGVGVLWGRRE
-247 LDAMPPFLFGGDMI
+247 LLEALPPWMGGGEM
-261 EYVGEQE
+261 VGTVSFEG
-268 TTYAELPA
+268 TTYADLPFR
-276 KFEAGT
+276 FEAGT
-282 QNVSGASGL
+282 PPYIQAIGLGRALQFYHECNPQAVS
-291 IAAID
+291 
-296 YLEKV
+296 E
-301 GFDRIEAIERD
+301 
-312 LISYALP
+312 
-319 KLREL
+319 
-324 PFVELYGCDSK
+324 
-335 RDNKTGIITFNVK
+335 
-348 DIHPHDVASI
+348 H
-358 LDSYGVAIRAGHHCA
+358 
-373 QPLMRYLGQNATCR
+373 
-387 ASFYLYNTHEDVDQ
+387 
-401 FIDALKKVRG
+401 
-411 VLGYGD
+411 

>member
-1 MLLTEFNPNAIRSE
+1 MVCTAFNPNAIRSE

-35 TTQKPRAVIEALE
+35 TTQKPRAVVEAVE
-48 AVYTRYNANIHRGV
+48 AVYTHYNANIHRGV

-73 EEARA
+73 EEART

-102 NLLANLLADRYL
+102 NLLANLLTDRYL
-114 LEGDTVLVS
+114 HEGDTVLVS

-146 KIPMADDGA
+146 KIPITDDGA

-163 LLHRERVKIVAVA
+163 LLHRECVKIVAVA

-193 MAHAHG
+193 MGHAHG

-224 YAFSGHKMLSP
+224 YAFSGHKIYGP
-235 MGIGVLYGKYDI
+235 TGVGVLWGRRE
-247 LDAMPPFLFGGDMI
+247 LLEALPPWMGGGEM
-261 EYVGEQE
+261 VGTVSFEG
-268 TTYAELPA
+268 TTYADLP
-276 KFEAGT
+276 FRLEAGT
-282 QNVSGASGL
+282 PPYIQAIGLGRALQFYHECNPLAVSEHENRLMRRGYEGISQIKGL
-291 IAAID
+291 RVLGYSPDNAGILSVTHPKIHHYDLGVLLDRMGIA
-296 YLEKV
+296 V
-301 GFDRIEAIERD
+301 R
-312 LISYALP
+312 
-319 KLREL
+319 
-324 PFVELYGCDSK
+324 
-335 RDNKTGIITFNVK
+335 TGT
-348 DIHPHDVASI
+348 
-358 LDSYGVAIRAGHHCA
+358 HCA
-373 QPLMRYLGQNATCR
+373 EPLMARFGITGTLR
-387 ASFYLYNTHEDVDQ
+387 ASFALYNTEAEVDTL
-401 FIDALKKVRG
+401 IAGLERAVG
-411 VLGYGD
+411 MLA

>member
-1 MLLTEFNPNAIRSE
+1 MVRTAFNPNAIRSE

-35 TTQKPRAVIEALE
+35 TTQKPRAVVEAVE
-48 AVYTRYNANIHRGV
+48 AVYTHYNANIHRGV

-73 EEARA
+73 EEART

-102 NLLANLLADRYL
+102 NLLANLLTDRYL
-114 LEGDTVLVS
+114 HEGDTVLVS

-146 KIPMADDGA
+146 KIPITDDGA

-193 MAHAHG
+193 MGHAHG

-224 YAFSGHKMLSP
+224 YAFSGHKIYGP
-235 MGIGVLYGKYDI
+235 TGVGVLWGRRE
-247 LDAMPPFLFGGDMI
+247 LLEALPPWMGGGEM
-261 EYVGEQE
+261 VGTVSFEG
-268 TTYAELPA
+268 TTYADLP
-276 KFEAGT
+276 FRLEAGT
-282 QNVSGASGL
+282 PPYIQAIGLGRALQFYHECNPLAVSEHENRLMRRGYEGISQIKGL
-291 IAAID
+291 RVLGYSPDNAGILSVTHPKIHHYDLGVLLDRMGIA
-296 YLEKV
+296 V
-301 GFDRIEAIERD
+301 R
-312 LISYALP
+312 
-319 KLREL
+319 
-324 PFVELYGCDSK
+324 
-335 RDNKTGIITFNVK
+335 TGT
-348 DIHPHDVASI
+348 
-358 LDSYGVAIRAGHHCA
+358 HCA
-373 QPLMRYLGQNATCR
+373 EPLMARFGITGTLR
-387 ASFYLYNTHEDVDQ
+387 ASFALYNTEAEVDSLV
-401 FIDALKKVRG
+401 AGLERAVG
-411 VLGYGD
+411 MLA

>member
-1 MLLTEFNPNAIRSE
+1 
-15 FPLLT
+15 
-20 REVNGHPLVYLDNAA
+20 LVYLDNAA
-35 TTQKPRAVIEALE
+35 TTQKPRAVVEAVE
-48 AVYTRYNANIHRGV
+48 AVYTHYNANIHRGV

-73 EEARA
+73 EEART

-102 NLLANLLADRYL
+102 NLLANLLTDRYL
-114 LEGDTVLVS
+114 HEGDTVLVS

-146 KIPMADDGA
+146 KIPITDDGA

-193 MAHAHG
+193 MGHAHG

-224 YAFSGHKMLSP
+224 YAFSGHKIYGP
-235 MGIGVLYGKYDI
+235 TGVGVLWGRRE
-247 LDAMPPFLFGGDMI
+247 LLEALPPWMGGGEM
-261 EYVGEQE
+261 VGTVSFEG
-268 TTYAELPA
+268 TTYADLPFR
-276 KFEAGT
+276 FEAGT
-282 QNVSGASGL
+282 PPYIQAIGLGRALQFYHECNPLAVSEHENRLMRRGYEGISQIKGL
-291 IAAID
+291 RVLGYSPDNAGILSVTHPKIHHYDLGVLLDRMGIA
-296 YLEKV
+296 V
-301 GFDRIEAIERD
+301 R
-312 LISYALP
+312 
-319 KLREL
+319 
-324 PFVELYGCDSK
+324 
-335 RDNKTGIITFNVK
+335 TGT
-348 DIHPHDVASI
+348 
-358 LDSYGVAIRAGHHCA
+358 HCA
-373 QPLMRYLGQNATCR
+373 EPLMARFGITGTLR
-387 ASFYLYNTHEDVDQ
+387 ASFALYNTEAEVDSLV
-401 FIDALKKVRG
+401 AGLERAVG
-411 VLGYGD
+411 MLA

>member
-1 MLLTEFNPNAIRSE
+1 MVRTEFNPNAIRSE

-35 TTQKPRAVIEALE
+35 TTQKPRAVVEAVE
-48 AVYTRYNANIHRGV
+48 AVYTHYNANIHRGV

-73 EEARA
+73 EEART

-102 NLLANLLADRYL
+102 NLLANLLTDRYL
-114 LEGDTVLVS
+114 HEGDTVLVS

-146 KIPMADDGA
+146 KIPITDDGA

-193 MAHAHG
+193 MGHAHG

-224 YAFSGHKMLSP
+224 YAFSGHKIYGP
-235 MGIGVLYGKYDI
+235 TGVGVLWGRRE
-247 LDAMPPFLFGGDMI
+247 LLEALPPWMGGGEM
-261 EYVGEQE
+261 VGSVSFEG
-268 TTYAELPA
+268 TTYADLPFR
-276 KFEAGT
+276 FEAGT
-282 QNVSGASGL
+282 PPYIQAIGLGRALQFYHECNPLAVSEHENRLMRRGYEGISQIKGL
-291 IAAID
+291 RVLGYSPDNAGILSVTHPKIHHYDLGVLLDRMGIA
-296 YLEKV
+296 V
-301 GFDRIEAIERD
+301 R
-312 LISYALP
+312 
-319 KLREL
+319 
-324 PFVELYGCDSK
+324 
-335 RDNKTGIITFNVK
+335 TGT
-348 DIHPHDVASI
+348 
-358 LDSYGVAIRAGHHCA
+358 HCA
-373 QPLMRYLGQNATCR
+373 EPLMARFGITGTLR
-387 ASFYLYNTHEDVDQ
+387 ASFALYNTEAEVDSLV
-401 FIDALKKVRG
+401 AGLERAVG
-411 VLGYGD
+411 MLA

>member
-1 MLLTEFNPNAIRSE
+1 MVRTEFNPNAIRSE

-35 TTQKPRAVIEALE
+35 TTQKPRAVVEAVE
-48 AVYTRYNANIHRGV
+48 AVYTHYNANIHRGV

-73 EEARA
+73 EEART

-102 NLLANLLADRYL
+102 NLLANLLTDRYL
-114 LEGDTVLVS
+114 HEGDTVLVS

-146 KIPMADDGA
+146 KIPITDDGA

-193 MAHAHG
+193 MGHAHG

-224 YAFSGHKMLSP
+224 YAFSGHKIYGP
-235 MGIGVLYGKYDI
+235 TGVGVLWGRRE
-247 LDAMPPFLFGGDMI
+247 LLEALPPWMGGGEM
-261 EYVGEQE
+261 VGTVSFEG
-268 TTYAELPA
+268 TTYADLPFR
-276 KFEAGT
+276 FEAGT
-282 QNVSGASGL
+282 PPYIQAIGLGRALQFYHECNPLAVSEHENRLMRRGYEGISQIRGL
-291 IAAID
+291 RVLGYSPDNAGILSVTHPKIHHYDLGVLLDRMGIA
-296 YLEKV
+296 V
-301 GFDRIEAIERD
+301 R
-312 LISYALP
+312 
-319 KLREL
+319 
-324 PFVELYGCDSK
+324 
-335 RDNKTGIITFNVK
+335 TGT
-348 DIHPHDVASI
+348 
-358 LDSYGVAIRAGHHCA
+358 HCA
-373 QPLMRYLGQNATCR
+373 EPLMARFGITGTLR
-387 ASFYLYNTHEDVDQ
+387 ASFALYNTEAEVDTL
-401 FIDALKKVRG
+401 IAGLERAVG
-411 VLGYGD
+411 MLA

>member
-1 MLLTEFNPNAIRSE
+1 MVRTEFNPNAIRSE

-35 TTQKPRAVIEALE
+35 TTQKPRAVVEAVE
-48 AVYTRYNANIHRGV
+48 AVYTHYNANIHRGV

-73 EEARA
+73 EEART

-102 NLLANLLADRYL
+102 NLLANLLTDRYL
-114 LEGDTVLVS
+114 HEGDTVLVS

-146 KIPMADDGA
+146 KIPITDDGA

-193 MAHAHG
+193 MGHAHG

-224 YAFSGHKMLSP
+224 YAFSGHKIYGP
-235 MGIGVLYGKYDI
+235 TGVGVLWGRRE
-247 LDAMPPFLFGGDMI
+247 LLEALPPWMGGGEM
-261 EYVGEQE
+261 VGTVSFEG
-268 TTYAELPA
+268 TTYADLPFR
-276 KFEAGT
+276 FEAGT
-282 QNVSGASGL
+282 PPYIQAIGLGRALQFYHECNPLAVSEHENRLMRRGYEGISQIKGL
-291 IAAID
+291 RVLGYSPDNAGILSVTHPKIHHYDLGVLLDRMGIA
-296 YLEKV
+296 V
-301 GFDRIEAIERD
+301 R
-312 LISYALP
+312 
-319 KLREL
+319 
-324 PFVELYGCDSK
+324 
-335 RDNKTGIITFNVK
+335 TGT
-348 DIHPHDVASI
+348 
-358 LDSYGVAIRAGHHCA
+358 HCA
-373 QPLMRYLGQNATCR
+373 EPLMARFGITGTLR
-387 ASFYLYNTHEDVDQ
+387 ASFALYNTEAEVDSLV
-401 FIDALKKVRG
+401 AGLERAVG
-411 VLGYGD
+411 MLA